1 MKSIVQCLARQEKT
15 DKFFTVKILSL
26 KPPGEETQDDRQG
39 KMLLHTEYSLLSLL
53 RGQQG
58 VIQHHGLY
66 KDVAL
71 EEVDSGR
78 GAVYSG
84 RAVQRVALVL
94 DCLTPHDFSPSEQ
107 INLQHYVIR
116 QKRLPEQEALLI
128 FSHVVRVVAT
138 LHANNVVHRDLKL
151 GNIVLNRRT
160 RKVVLTNFCLGKH
173 LLNEE
178 DLLKDQ
184 RGSPAYISP
193 DVLTGKP
200 YLGKPSDMWALGVVL
215 YTMLYGQFPFY
226 DAVPQE
232 LFRKI
237 KAADYVIPDDGR
249 VSEPTQMLIRRLLLL
264 EPRQRIS
271 AEQVTQRYFGRQQ
284 SLLRLMQSLYPPGA
298 GEGASDDQV
307 VPQLRAEEPAGPRR
321 AAPGVPH
328 APGPSLESKVNQLQ
342 LMESKLF
349 TVQEGEGKGEE
360 EGVPLAEQSRLGRE
374 APLGVQSRL
383 GREALLGQ
391 VDGVMPRRN

>member
-1 MKSIVQCLARQEKT
+1 VKSIVQCLARQEKT

-215 YTMLYGQFPFY
+215 HC
-226 DAVPQE
+226 
-232 LFRKI
+232 
-237 KAADYVIPDDGR
+237 R
-249 VSEPTQMLIRRLLLL
+249 VSTARRSKW
-264 EPRQRIS
+264 I
-271 AEQVTQRYFGRQQ
+271 
-284 SLLRLMQSLYPPGA
+284 LRHFSS
-298 GEGASDDQV
+298 E
-307 VPQLRAEEPAGPRR
+307 
-321 AAPGVPH
+321 
-328 APGPSLESKVNQLQ
+328 KN
-342 LMESKLF
+342 
-349 TVQEGEGKGEE
+349 
-360 EGVPLAEQSRLGRE
+360 
-374 APLGVQSRL
+374 
-383 GREALLGQ
+383 
-391 VDGVMPRRN
+391 